1 MQTNKTLIMTPTQY
15 FIERVG
21 INDIYRPDEILSN
34 EEMEKYSSFKVPKR
48 KNEWLAGRFA
58 AKTVVNKLLNSNLN
72 LREIPITYDT
82 NRRPLCLLN
91 GKTYLL
97 SITHSGNWAAAI
109 VKDENTSFLGMDI
122 EKIEVRSKFWIE
134 DYFHKDEAKDQMP
147 EHLTKL
153 WTIKEAILKALAIG
167 LTVSLLDIK
176 IARQRDTEA
185 ARKSTSFL
193 CTDASMGVHGEIR
206 FFNKVLR
213 KYEEIGKPKFDIISD
228 RFSEN
233 YYQSIAYCSNNNN

>member
-1 MQTNKTLIMTPTQY
+1 MTADKNQVTGHRSQVTSKNKNF
-15 FIERVG
+15 FIERVR
-21 INDIYRPDEILSN
+21 INNICRPDEILSN
-34 EEMEKYSSFKVPKR
+34 EEMEKYFSFKIPKR

-58 AKTVVNKLLNSNLN
+58 AKTVVNKLLNLNLN
-72 LREIPITYDT
+72 LRGIPITYDT

-91 GKTYLL
+91 GKEYLL
-97 SITHSGNWAAAI
+97 SITHSGAWVAAI

-147 EHLTKL
+147 EYLTKL

-167 LTVSLLDIK
+167 LTANLLDIK
-176 IARQRDTEA
+176 ID
-185 ARKSTSFL
+185 
-193 CTDASMGVHGEIR
+193 DGEIR

-228 RFSEN
+228 RFSGN
-233 YYQSIAYCSNNNN
+233 YYQSIAYATMTIIKEA